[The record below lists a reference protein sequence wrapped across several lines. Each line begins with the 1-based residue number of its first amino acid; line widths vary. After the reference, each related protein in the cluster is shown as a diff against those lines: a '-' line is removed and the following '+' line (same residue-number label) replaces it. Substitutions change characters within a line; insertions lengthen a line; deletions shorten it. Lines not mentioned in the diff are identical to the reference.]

1 MSDAQDA
8 ARYRWLRQARKS
20 EHWRATIYGWIHVA
34 QGFSTHGFTL
44 SGDKL
49 DVIVDAAMREDAAK
63 SERAAENN
71 GSAAEQYRNVDSEPC
86 AQSADYARDAATPLA
101 NAAADT
107 RTRGRRRNDATD
119 QSV

>member
-1 MSDAQDA
+1 MTGRSLDDWRDGLAPLPAEGSTMSDAQDA

-71 GSAAEQYRNVDSEPC
+71 EAPMP
-86 AQSADYARDAATPLA
+86 ATLL
-101 NAAADT
+101 
-107 RTRGRRRNDATD
+107 
-119 QSV
+119 

>member
-63 SERAAENN
+63 SNDRQEGEISERPGGGAPKPDSGSPPPLHN
-71 GSAAEQYRNVDSEPC
+71 GEAMTPPP
-86 AQSADYARDAATPLA
+86 DAARKEW
-101 NAAADT
+101 D
-107 RTRGRRRNDATD
+107 
-119 QSV
+119 